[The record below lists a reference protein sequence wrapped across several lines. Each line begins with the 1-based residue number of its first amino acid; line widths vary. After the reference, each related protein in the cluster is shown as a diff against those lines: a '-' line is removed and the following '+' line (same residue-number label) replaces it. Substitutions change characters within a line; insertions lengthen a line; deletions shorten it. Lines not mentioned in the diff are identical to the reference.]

1 MIGMAD
7 IFRTA
12 QIGSYFGGKFLVAMP
27 AMQDAQ
33 FGHSLVYLVDHS
45 QEGAMGL
52 IVNKPLKN
60 HNFSRLCSYLDVDI
74 RDPQNIPLVFGGPVE
89 KQRGFVLHSNDY
101 GDAQYCKALPHG
113 LALSAT
119 KNVIT
124 DLAQGQGPRNAIVA
138 MGFAG
143 WADGQLESE
152 IARND
157 WLIVDADPALIFLV
171 DHDDKWELALKQS
184 GIDPRLLSTTA
195 GHA

>member
-1 MIGMAD
+1 MTD
-7 IFRTA
+7 IFHTA
-12 QIGSYFGGKFLVAMP
+12 QTGSYFGGKFLVAMP
-27 AMQDAQ
+27 AMQDEQ
-33 FGHSLVYLVDHS
+33 FGRSLVYLVDHS
-45 QEGAMGL
+45 HEGAMGL

-60 HNFSRLCSYLDVDI
+60 HNFTRLCSYLDVDMHDT
-74 RDPQNIPLVFGGPVE
+74 RNIPLVFGGPVE

-101 GDAQYCKALPHG
+101 SDPQHCKALPHG

-119 KNVIT
+119 KNVIA
-124 DLAQGQGPRNAIVA
+124 DLALGQGPSHAIVA

-143 WADGQLESE
+143 WADGQLEME

-157 WLIVDADPALIFLV
+157 WLIVDADPALIFSA

-184 GIDPRLLSTTA
+184 GIDPRLLSTTV

>member
-7 IFRTA
+7 IFLSA

-33 FGHSLVYLVDHS
+33 FVHSLVYLVDHS

-157 WLIVDADPALIFLV
+157 WLIVDADPALIFSV

>member
-1 MIGMAD
+1 MAD
-7 IFRTA
+7 IFLSA

-101 GDAQYCKALPHG
+101 GDAQYYKALPHG

-157 WLIVDADPALIFLV
+157 WLIVDADPALIFSV